1 MKSIIGAFLIVL
13 AVTIALIADG
23 PKVYTVYQS
32 ESHLHLTDTLGGID
46 TGRIGGFDSS
56 TAARTLVR
64 VKAGAGDTTKRSWL
78 KFKPNSLIDFD
89 STGKTK
95 VTVVIDS
102 FSGQYPDSGF
112 RFTYVKASYAQTR
125 QSGFLNWKYTI
136 KSDSTS
142 FVYNA
147 RTNPSAGGDETI
159 VWDTSDIIQIA
170 PANSY
175 FVQFACYKM
184 SEKDSTGARMILQN
198 RMYMDSRPGDNWAN
212 VCSSGVFTD
221 TTAPLADTAKITRDN
236 LGEAFRI
243 IAWDV
248 DSQSAKVYYG
258 KIDWFGLTCHIVTR
272 Y

>member
-1 MKSIIGAFLIVL
+1 MKRILGALLIVL
-13 AVTIALIADG
+13 VVAVALIAQG
-23 PKVYTVYQS
+23 PKVYTAYQNTKI
-32 ESHLHLTDTLGGID
+32 LHLTDTMGGID
-46 TGRIGGFDSS
+46 TGRIGGFDST
-56 TAARTLVR
+56 TAARTLVK
-64 VKAGAGDTTKRSWL
+64 VKAGVGDTTKRSWI
-78 KFKPNSLIDFD
+78 KFKPNLSMDVE
-89 STGKTK
+89 STGKGPFTF
-95 VTVVIDS
+95 TIDS
-102 FSGQYPDSGF
+102 LSGQFPDSGF
-112 RFTYVKASYAQTR
+112 RFTYVKASYTGVR
-125 QSGFLNWKYTI
+125 QSGFVNWKYTI

-159 VWDTSDIIQIA
+159 VWDTGDVFQIP

-236 LGEAFRI
+236 LGEAFRV
-243 IAWDV
+243 IAWMLIHRV
-248 DSQSAKVYYG
+248 RKCTTGRSTGSV
-258 KIDWFGLTCHIVTR
+258 
-272 Y
+272 